1 MLNALLTTYLR
12 PYKRELTA
20 VVLFQLVA
28 TAAALYLPSLNA
40 DLIDNGVTK
49 GDTGTSCP
57 RVS

>member
-28 TAAALYLPSLNA
+28 TAAALYLP
-40 DLIDNGVTK
+40 V
-49 GDTGTSCP
+49 
-57 RVS
+57 